1 MILMVYNT
9 QICKEFLL
17 PNVHDADYTIHLRR
31 DIYQLKQDVEL
42 KLENSSGGW
51 ELLKGEDYQIE
62 ADGACRARY
71 LLRHQ
76 NIVIISTQAG
86 DRFQIIAVDC
96 TLNFMVMEKY
106 DISSMKE
113 VSVGKSEG
121 SLIRYQFMELVSGSH
136 AVFQRERDGWYLKDT
151 SRNGVFCGNL
161 RLRGSR
167 KLSFGDTIDIFGL
180 HLYSGSWRLLWRPGS
195 AGRYFKA
202 P

>member
-62 ADGACRARY
+62 ADGACRARH

-106 DISSMKE
+106 DISSMK
-113 VSVGKSEG
+113 
-121 SLIRYQFMELVSGSH
+121 
-136 AVFQRERDGWYLKDT
+136 
-151 SRNGVFCGNL
+151 
-161 RLRGSR
+161 
-167 KLSFGDTIDIFGL
+167 
-180 HLYSGSWRLLWRPGS
+180 
-195 AGRYFKA
+195 
-202 P
+202 